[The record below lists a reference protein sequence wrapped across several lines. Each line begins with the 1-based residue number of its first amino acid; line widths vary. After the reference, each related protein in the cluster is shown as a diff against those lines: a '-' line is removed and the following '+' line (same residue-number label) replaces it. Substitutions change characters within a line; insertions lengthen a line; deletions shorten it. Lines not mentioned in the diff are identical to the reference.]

1 MVVWDDVSEE
11 IERVHCVFELTFLM
25 LRLSIVDLNPPR
37 IDSRSQKK
45 GETEQ
50 GGL

>member
-1 MVVWDDVSEE
+1 MMYEE

-25 LRLSIVDLNPPR
+25 LHLSIVDLNPPGS
-37 IDSRSQKK
+37 DSRSQKDV
-45 GETEQ
+45 ETEQ